1 MTPRKESQPPLYL
14 LKFPWYTSAMFTFH
28 DDLLSESPLPPLR
41 EVLSAPEE
49 EPSYG
54 VPDLDDR
61 RAWQKHTM
69 TMLYKHSFDPDPK
82 ISLQALDKI
91 AKTSVA
97 GLSEERVVMDV
108 RSKSMDELKSLLFDK
123 VHSILA
129 RDEKVISVQ

>member
-1 MTPRKESQPPLYL
+1 
-14 LKFPWYTSAMFTFH
+14 MFTYH
-28 DDLLSESPLPPLR
+28 DDLLSEAPLPPLR

-49 EPSYG
+49 TQSSYG

>member
-1 MTPRKESQPPLYL
+1 
-14 LKFPWYTSAMFTFH
+14 MFTYDPNIL
-28 DDLLSESPLPPLR
+28 DDAPLPPLR
-41 EVLSAPEE
+41 EVLSAGEE
-49 EPSYG
+49 NTSPYG
-54 VPDLDDR
+54 APDLDDR

-97 GLSEERVVMDV
+97 GLTEERVVMDV
-108 RSKSMDELKSLLFDK
+108 RSKSMDELKTLLFDK
-123 VHSILA
+123 VQSILA